1 VIVEY
6 AMKVDLVAWTEF
18 DPRVIEEATGWSTD
32 ATGAEAL
39 IEAAGRACYE
49 SWSKPNPA
57 TATNAGYIANIL
69 DHKHFSVLEHSQA
82 TFWIRGVS
90 RNFSHEMIRHRH
102 FSYSELS
109 QRFVPVEKLNYV
121 MHPTIAQHVEGDIG
135 PAWDAGFD
143 ESRDEYRRLEKFLKD
158 EGLTVKECREAA
170 RSVLPG
176 MTETRLFV
184 TGNFRA
190 WREFITKRSS
200 IHADAE
206 IRHVANTIAGNLK
219 VRFPNAFQDM
229 KLRFPENKAVWQFVK
244 EEKTNE

>member
-1 VIVEY
+1 VIIEY
-6 AMKVDLVAWTEF
+6 AAKVDLVAWTEF
-18 DPRVIEEATGWSTD
+18 DPRVIREATGWSTD

-39 IEAAGRACYE
+39 IEAAGRQCYE

-57 TATNAGYIANIL
+57 TSSNFGYIGNIL
-69 DHKHFSVLEHSQA
+69 DHEHFSVLEHSQA

-102 FSYSELS
+102 LSPSELS
-109 QRFVPVEKLNYV
+109 QRFVPVEKLDYV
-121 MHPTIAQHVEGDIG
+121 MHPTIARNIKGDIV

-143 ESRDEYRRLEKFLKD
+143 EARDEYRRLEQFLKA

-176 MTETRLFV
+176 MTETKLFV

-190 WREFITKRSS
+190 WRHFIHMRSS
-200 IHADAE
+200 VHADAE
-206 IRHVANTIAGNLK
+206 IRHVANLVAGILK

-229 KLRFPENKAVWQFVK
+229 KLRFPEGKAVWQFVK
-244 EEKTNE
+244 EEKS